1 MAELDAGEEEDI
13 TATFTS
19 GPNTRIGTL
28 PVTYDAQR
36 KKMLWYYF
44 MAASMKEREMVRSL
58 SLHALAGPGAL
69 SHHCLSNSVMAASMK
84 GKEKEKEMVCSPSL
98 HALAGPYTL
107 RTVYPQSPMPE

>member
-1 MAELDAGEEEDI
+1 MAELDAEEEEDI

-44 MAASMKEREMVRSL
+44 MAASMKEKEMVRS
-58 SLHALAGPGAL
+58 
-69 SHHCLSNSVMAASMK
+69 
-84 GKEKEKEMVCSPSL
+84 PS
-98 HALAGPYTL
+98 Y
-107 RTVYPQSPMPE
+107 